1 MTKNTSIC
9 WCVFAIIGLLTS
21 CLKEE
26 PLNTE
31 CDIEVATIHLDSPED
46 VFYSVTDTMVRIPS
60 TDSEVIFTVRR
71 KADVSSLAPRFV
83 LTPGATI
90 VPENGSVQ
98 DFSHGPVKYVVTSED
113 KAWKREYQV
122 SFKPMTRMMKDT
134 LEIDFE
140 DVESETKNGTY
151 YIWKSRNEDGTLGN
165 DWSTGNAGF
174 YLSNSKAAP
183 DDYPT
188 TVLAEGRSGKGVKLV
203 TRDTGTFGRWV
214 KMPIAAGNLFLGK
227 FIVESALLSALKA
240 TQFGIPFDK
249 RPSKIEGYYK
259 YQAGTQFIDK
269 ESKVIDKNDIADIY
283 SVMYINHDAEG
294 NPVYLYGDDV
304 FTNSNIVA
312 IARVSDLKNTDQW
325 THFEAEYVY
334 QKEVDL
340 DLLENYGYSFTIVFT
355 SSITGASFEGAVGST
370 LCVDEVRVSFS
381 KEE

>member
-1 MTKNTSIC
+1 M
-9 WCVFAIIGLLTS
+9 VIGLLSS
-21 CLKEE
+21 CIKDE
-26 PLNTE
+26 PQNTE
-31 CDIEVATIHLDSPED
+31 CDIEAASIHLDTPENI
-46 VFYSVTDTMVRIPS
+46 FYSISDTLVKVPS
-60 TDSEVIFTVRR
+60 TENNIVFTVRR

-98 DFSHGPVKYVVTSED
+98 DFSNGPVTYVVTSED
-113 KAWKREYQV
+113 KAWKREYKV
-122 SFKPMTRMMKDT
+122 AFTPMTRMMKDT

-140 DVESETKNGTY
+140 DTEMETKTGTY
-151 YIWKSRNEDGTLGN
+151 YIWKSRNEDGTLGS
-165 DWSTGNAGF
+165 DWSTGNPGF

-188 TVLAEGRSGKGVKLV
+188 TMLENGYSGKAVKLV
-203 TRDTGTFGRWV
+203 TRDTGTFGHWF

-227 FIVESALLSALKA
+227 FIVESALVSALRA

-249 RPSKIEGYYK
+249 RPSKIEGYFK
-259 YQAGTQFIDK
+259 YQPGSQFIDK
-269 ESKVIDKNDIADIY
+269 DAHVIEKTDCADIY
-283 SVMYINHDAEG
+283 SVMYVNHDEQG
-294 NPVYLYGDDV
+294 NPVYLFGDDV
-304 FTNSNIVA
+304 FTNPNIVA
-312 IARVSDLKNTDQW
+312 IARVKDLNPTDNW

-334 QKEVDL
+334 QKDIDL

>member
-1 MTKNTSIC
+1 MTMSTK
-9 WCVFAIIGLLTS
+9 WFWYALALVWLTAS
-21 CLKEE
+21 CMKDE

-31 CDIEVATIHLDSPED
+31 CDIEVAMLHLDSPED
-46 VFYSVTDTMVRIPS
+46 VFYSATDTLVKVPS
-60 TDSEVIFTVRR
+60 TESKVVFTVRR
-71 KADVSSLAPRFV
+71 KADVSHLAPRFV
-83 LTPGATI
+83 ITPGATI
-90 VPENGSVQ
+90 EPANGSVQ
-98 DFSHGPVKYVVTSED
+98 DFSNGPVKYVVTSED

-122 SFKPMTRMMKDT
+122 SFAPMTRMMKDT

-188 TVLAEGRSGKGVKLV
+188 TVLENGYSGKGVKLV
-203 TRDTGTFGRWV
+203 TRDTGTFGRWF

-227 FIVESALLSALKA
+227 FIVESALTGALRA

-249 RPSKIEGYYK
+249 RPNKIEGYYK
-259 YQAGTQFIDK
+259 YQPGAQFIDK
-269 ESKVIDKNDIADIY
+269 DSKVIDKTDSPDIY
-283 SVMYINHDAEG
+283 SVMYINHNEKGDA
-294 NPVYLYGDDV
+294 VYLYGDDV
-304 FTNSNIVA
+304 FTNPNIVA
-312 IARVSDLKNTDQW
+312 IARVKDMKATNDW

-334 QKEVDL
+334 QKDIDL

-355 SSITGASFEGAVGST
+355 SSITGASFEGAMGST
-370 LCVDEVRVSFS
+370 LCVDQVRVSFTQ
-381 KEE
+381 EE

>member
-1 MTKNTSIC
+1 MTKSAKLF
-9 WCVFAIIGLLTS
+9 WSFFMAIGLLSS
-21 CLKEE
+21 CIKDE
-26 PLNTE
+26 PQNTE
-31 CDIEVATIHLDSPED
+31 CDIEAASIHLDTPENI
-46 VFYSVTDTMVRIPS
+46 FYSISDTLVKVPS
-60 TDSEVIFTVRR
+60 TENNIVFTVRR

-98 DFSHGPVKYVVTSED
+98 DFSNGPVTYVVTSED
-113 KAWKREYQV
+113 KAWKREYKV
-122 SFKPMTRMMKDT
+122 AFTPMTRMMKDT

-140 DVESETKNGTY
+140 DTEMETKTGTY
-151 YIWKSRNEDGTLGN
+151 YIWKSRNEDGTLGS
-165 DWSTGNAGF
+165 DWSTGNPGF

-188 TVLAEGRSGKGVKLV
+188 TMLENGYSGKAVKLV
-203 TRDTGTFGRWV
+203 TRDTGTFGHWF

-227 FIVESALLSALKA
+227 FIVESALVSALRA

-259 YQAGTQFIDK
+259 YQPGSQFIDK
-269 ESKVIDKNDIADIY
+269 DAHVIEKTDCADIY
-283 SVMYINHDAEG
+283 SVMYVNHDEQG
-294 NPVYLYGDDV
+294 NPVYLFGDDV
-304 FTNSNIVA
+304 FTNPNIVA
-312 IARVSDLKNTDQW
+312 IARVKDLNPTDNW

-334 QKEVDL
+334 QKDIDL

>member
-1 MTKNTSIC
+1 MTKSAKLF
-9 WCVFAIIGLLTS
+9 WSFFMVIGLLSS
-21 CLKEE
+21 CIKDE
-26 PLNTE
+26 PQNTE
-31 CDIEVATIHLDSPED
+31 CDIEAASIHLDTPENI
-46 VFYSVTDTMVRIPS
+46 FYSISDTLVKVPS
-60 TDSEVIFTVRR
+60 TENNIVFTVRR

-98 DFSHGPVKYVVTSED
+98 DFSNGPVTYVVTSED
-113 KAWKREYQV
+113 KAWKREYKV
-122 SFKPMTRMMKDT
+122 AFTPMTRMMKDT

-140 DVESETKNGTY
+140 DTEMETKTGTY
-151 YIWKSRNEDGTLGN
+151 YIWKSRNEDGTLGS
-165 DWSTGNAGF
+165 DWSTGNPGF

-188 TVLAEGRSGKGVKLV
+188 TMLENGYSGKAVKLV
-203 TRDTGTFGRWV
+203 TRDTGTFGHWF

-227 FIVESALLSALKA
+227 FIVESALVSALRA

-259 YQAGTQFIDK
+259 YQPGSQFIDK
-269 ESKVIDKNDIADIY
+269 DAHVIEKTDCADIY
-283 SVMYINHDAEG
+283 SVMYVNHDEQG
-294 NPVYLYGDDV
+294 NPVYLFGDDV
-304 FTNSNIVA
+304 FTNPNIVA
-312 IARVSDLKNTDQW
+312 IARVKDLNPTDNW

-334 QKEVDL
+334 QKDIDL